1 MTDKKEPPLVK
12 GGQGPSDEEIYET
25 GTNLLVLFGA
35 VVVLV
40 ILIWLVN

>member
-12 GGQGPSDEEIYET
+12 GGQGHSDEEIYET
-25 GTNLLVLFGA
+25 GMNLLVLLGA

-40 ILIWLVN
+40 ILLWAVN